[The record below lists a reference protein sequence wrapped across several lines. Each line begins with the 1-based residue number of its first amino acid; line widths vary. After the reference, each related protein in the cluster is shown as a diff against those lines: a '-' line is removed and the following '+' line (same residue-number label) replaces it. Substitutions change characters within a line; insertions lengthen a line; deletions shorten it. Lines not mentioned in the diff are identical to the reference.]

1 MFIRSAVLAAAFSL
15 AGFSALVVA
24 RAASPTY
31 PGDQGA
37 IPEVENS
44 KYQFTGEITANATPI
59 VSGPGENYY
68 ATMKLDQGAQVTI
81 VGIKYEWLKIVPPE
95 GSFSAVA
102 KGFIQKQEGSNVGKV
117 TGDNLNVRAGSS
129 VVNLKV
135 TVQCKLKHD
144 DEVTIIGEQDGYYKI
159 KPPTGAYLYVSQKF
173 VKPVKQL
180 AAGAAPV
187 PEPTTKTV
195 EIVDKKPDA
204 TAERKTS
211 STEHVVPDAEKDPLA
226 PPVVQVAAAPTT
238 QSVEGPRAQAEFGRL
253 EALFEAA
260 AGKSLV
266 DQPIPEM
273 LADFKKLV
281 KNEYLPITMRRTAA
295 MRVVSLEVK
304 NQAREEL
311 LATNKQQAEANGRLA
326 KIRADRAEID
336 QRLQAGVTVYT
347 AVGKLQ
353 ASSVQLG
360 EQTIFRLTD
369 PATARTMCYIRSND
383 PKYVTFIDK
392 FVGVKG
398 DLITDPQ
405 LSLRTVVAED
415 IAVVDPARVNKGISA
430 QVVPP
435 SLVGAKVEAQAAG
448 Q

>member
-1 MFIRSAVLAAAFSL
+1 MFVRSAFLAAAFSL
-15 AGFSALVVA
+15 AGFTALIA
-24 RAASPTY
+24 APAASPTY
-31 PGDQGA
+31 PA
-37 IPEVENS
+37 EPAAPPEVENS
-44 KYQFTGEITANATPI
+44 KYQFTGVITENATP
-59 VSGPGENYY
+59 VLSGPGENYY

-81 VGIKYEWLKIVPPE
+81 VGIKREWLKIVPPE

-102 KGFIQKQEGSNVGKV
+102 RGFIQKQEGSNVGKV

-129 VVNLKV
+129 VVISKI
-135 TVQCKLKHD
+135 TVQCKLNHD
-144 DEVTIIGEQDGYYKI
+144 DEVTIIGEQDGYYRI
-159 KPPTGAYLYVSQKF
+159 KPPAGAYLFVNQKY

-180 AAGAAPV
+180 AAGVAPLH
-187 PEPTTKTV
+187 EPTTKAT
-195 EIVDKKPDA
+195 EIIEKKPDA
-204 TAERKTS
+204 TAEHPAP
-211 STEHVVPDAEKDPLA
+211 EAEKDPLA
-226 PPVVQVAAAPTT
+226 PSPVVQVAAPPTT

-260 AGKSLV
+260 AGKSLI
-266 DQPIPEM
+266 DQPIPEL

-311 LATNKQQAEANGRLA
+311 LATRKQQSEADGRLA

-347 AVGKLQ
+347 AVGLLQ

-369 PATARTMCYIRSND
+369 PATARTLCYIRSGD

-435 SLVGAKVEAQAAG
+435 SLIGGKAEAQAGAG